1 MINNFI
7 FLMALSTEN
16 ARPTRRGG
24 MGYGTIERTGLISL
38 PQNFLSSRMQFEAE
52 EANTI
57 V

>member
-1 MINNFI
+1 
-7 FLMALSTEN
+7 MALSTEN